1 LCGRA
6 IRCVT
11 RARLCPFGLSASD
24 IPLYLT
30 AVRLPLSPSRVAK
43 YQAMNPLLL
52 AAPVGAAGFAG
63 LTAYGARHPKSQLFG
78 PSIFATDSPRK
89 FALTFDDGPNPAI
102 TRKLLDLL
110 DLHNC
115 KATFF
120 VVGKFVRE
128 CPGLVK
134 ETAARGHTIGNH
146 TETHPNLFFCGPE
159 ETRSELLRC
168 SEAIS
173 HAIHEEPRLFRP
185 PFGLRSPWLGEIVS
199 SNRMQAVMWTL
210 IPGDWRVKPVDW
222 LTARMQ
228 PIADHAKQNLRTG
241 NPPDR
246 RAHGDVLC
254 LHDGDYKHLNGDRSR
269 TLAAIEYWL
278 PRWRDLGLEF
288 VTITEAGGSVEA

>member
-1 LCGRA
+1 
-6 IRCVT
+6 
-11 RARLCPFGLSASD
+11 
-24 IPLYLT
+24 
-30 AVRLPLSPSRVAK
+30 VRLPLFRSRVAK
-43 YQAMNPLLL
+43 YHAMNPLLL
-52 AAPVGAAGFAG
+52 SAPVVAAGFAG
-63 LTAYGARHPKSQLFG
+63 LTAYGARHPKAQLFG
-78 PSIFATDSPRK
+78 PGIFGTDSPRR

-110 DLHNC
+110 EHHKS

-134 ETAARGHTIGNH
+134 ETAVRGHTIGNH

-168 SEAIS
+168 SEAIFQ
-173 HAIHEEPRLFRP
+173 ATHEEPRLFRP
-185 PFGLRSPWLGEIVS
+185 PFGYRSPWLGEIVS
-199 SNRMQAVMWTL
+199 RSRMQTVMWTL
-210 IPGDWRVKPVDW
+210 IPGDWRVKSVDW

-228 PIADHAKQNLRTG
+228 PIADHAKQKLSTRNRPQG
-241 NPPDR
+241 

-254 LHDGDYKHLNGDRSR
+254 LHDGDYKRLNGDRSH
-269 TLAAIEYWL
+269 TLAALEFWL

-288 VTITEAGGSVEA
+288 VTITEASGSVEA